1 MKQHAI
7 NAMLLA
13 TLLWAGCARIQPGQ
27 DKLVVQAEQT
37 AEVAS
42 ATLTAFVTWAYN
54 NQATVGVDVQKAA
67 NAIRLTAP
75 KAIDSL
81 RATTKTYKAN
91 RTPENKAT
99 LETWLKVV
107 EQLEREALK
116 WYAPKDAPH

>member
-1 MKQHAI
+1 MRQ
-7 NAMLLA
+7 LA
-13 TLLWAGCARIQPGQ
+13 TGTMLAAMMLWVGCAQIQPGQ
-27 DKLVVQAEQT
+27 DSLVVRAEQT

-54 NQATVGVDVQKAA
+54 NQATVGENVQKAA

-75 KAIDSL
+75 KSIDSL
-81 RATTKTYKAN
+81 RATTKVYKLN

-116 WYAPKDAPH
+116 WYAPSTPPQ